1 MIVYAFNAAKDLLCH
16 SPILSA
22 PNFALA
28 FKLQVDASLAGAG
41 AVLLQEDSTGI
52 EHPVSYFSKKFTK
65 CQQRYSMIEKEA
77 LALQHFEV
85 YLGGSCNPVVVY
97 TDHNPLVFLGRMC
110 NSNQHLMRLLWR
122 PIWLD
127 HHSPH
132 LTDLPP
138 KLMHART
145 FKQRKRAPQPC
156 IYKVPG
162 VSSPTYSIKV
172 EKTSNPKSIF
182 KKEYLLIH
190 TFFGD
195 KRKTYLR
202 RGNQD
207 KIITK
212 ICQLTT
218 A

>member
-1 MIVYAFNAAKDLLCH
+1 MFAKAVVTYLGKKVGQGTVRPVEQKVAAILNFPSPTNKWELRRFLGMTGYYRSFCRNFASVVAPLTDLLSTSKKCVWSYDCNYAFNAAKDLLCH

-110 NSNQHLMRLLWR
+110 NSNQQSDALVAN
-122 PIWLD
+122 
-127 HHSPH
+127 HS
-132 LTDLPP
+132 
-138 KLMHART
+138 RV
-145 FKQRKRAPQPC
+145 Q
-156 IYKVPG
+156 
-162 VSSPTYSIKV
+162 S
-172 EKTSNPKSIF
+172 
-182 KKEYLLIH
+182 
-190 TFFGD
+190 
-195 KRKTYLR
+195 
-202 RGNQD
+202 
-207 KIITK
+207 
-212 ICQLTT
+212 
-218 A
+218 